1 MKKLLFTLYIL
12 FTITFICNAQYL
24 NVAKNF
30 SPTNMWNGYS
40 QMFFNHNQF
49 VLTGK
54 CSWKPNYFSPQLFI
68 TRFSANGDSLGFYQL
83 KDTTKGEF
91 WGFYNTSYR
100 YNPVFP
106 IYAFYNY
113 DSNSKMEAAL
123 YRHDSLLNISLI
135 TPIPDSIS
143 RGLNVTFET
152 KDHHL
157 IGGGWRQSN
166 STNKSYINITKV
178 TKNGNILW
186 ERNILN
192 TASSCNL
199 EDGFPLLS
207 NTNIVV
213 SGTNSNLPVVV
224 CLDSAG
230 GIVWQKYFDS
240 NCAMAGVEPMP
251 DSTIMVAMDTLIGMN
266 LYGLKLQKLD
276 PVNGDVLWDTTY
288 NLSGSY
294 ISSST
299 GAFRVTSKGECII
312 AGQANTLT
320 RYYYLKI
327 NANHQIAFF
336 HISPQYYTVRIDDV
350 VEYKEGGIAGCGV
363 YISSSPHYYYSW
375 FFATDANGC
384 IDASC
389 STAVGMEEFK
399 EPLIIKEL
407 SIAPNPAIE
416 NVSITATQA
425 YHNASL
431 LLFSALGKETI
442 SYPWPEGETSLQ
454 LDVRRFSSGTYQ
466 LILLTNTNNKEIG
479 KLVVGR

>member
-1 MKKLLFTLYIL
+1 MKKLLLTLYIL

-30 SPTNMWNGYS
+30 APNNGWNGYT
-40 QMFFNHNQF
+40 QMFFCNNQF
-49 VLTGK
+49 TLLGK
-54 CSWKPNYFSPQLFI
+54 PKQPFI
-68 TRFSANGDSLGFYQL
+68 TRFSETGDSLGFYQL

-91 WGFYNTSYR
+91 WGFQNTSYR

-106 IYAFYNY
+106 IYTFYDY
-113 DSNSKMEAAL
+113 YVSNSKMEAAL

-143 RGLNVTFET
+143 RGLGVTFET

-157 IGGGWRQSN
+157 IGGGWRN
-166 STNKSYINITKV
+166 GTIDSYINITKV

-199 EDGFPLLS
+199 IDGFPLLS

-213 SGTNSNLPVVV
+213 SGSNSNLPIVV

-230 GIVWQKYFDS
+230 GIVWQKYFGS
-240 NCAMAGVEPMP
+240 NCTMARVEPMP

-299 GAFRVTSKGECII
+299 GAFRVSSKGECII

-327 NANHQIAFF
+327 NASHQIAFF
-336 HISPQYYTVRIDDV
+336 HISPQYLTVRIDDV
-350 VEYKEGGIAGCGV
+350 IEYKEGGIAGCGIYV
-363 YISSSPHYYYSW
+363 NQLPYYYSW

-384 IDASC
+384 IDPGC
-389 STAVGMEEFK
+389 STAVGMEEPE
-399 EPLIIKEL
+399 EPITLKEL
-407 SIAPNPAIE
+407 SITPNPATE
-416 NVSITATQA
+416 NVTITATQA
-425 YHNASL
+425 YHHASL
-431 LLFSALGKETI
+431 LIFSTLGKETI
-442 SYPWPEGETSLQ
+442 SYPWPEGETTMQ
-454 LDVRRFSSGTYQ
+454 LDVHRFPSGTYQ
-466 LILLTNTNNKEIG
+466 LILLTNTNNKEVG
-479 KLVVGR
+479 KLVVGK